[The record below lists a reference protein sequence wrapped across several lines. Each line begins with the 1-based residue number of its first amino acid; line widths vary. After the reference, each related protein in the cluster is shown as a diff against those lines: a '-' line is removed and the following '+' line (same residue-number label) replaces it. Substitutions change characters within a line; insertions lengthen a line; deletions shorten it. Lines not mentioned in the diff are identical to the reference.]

1 MTNHQS
7 QSNFTIKHLSTLNEI
22 KDETFLIFQSIQNF
36 IPLKLQRKIKND
48 EKLQKFIIL
57 EICDEKLQNEVNEQ
71 FSQWKQKQKNNSKMR
86 QRDKDQ
92 TYQNIIYNVLISELK
107 MKGNEIESFEMK
119 KSEKVVSR
127 RRISNFN
134 GMSQEE
140 TRSIGE
146 RMNGIIVKELRIEN
160 GMKKKDCV
168 KIINHFDCLNNL
180 NNSDESMNFVNSNE
194 INELNNFNEYESYQ
208 NEQNNQ
214 NNQIY
219 QQEHKEM
226 NEDTI
231 PSDENNQ
238 NIQMNQNNQ
247 MNYIQ
252 FPIQT
257 IQTQNGLM
265 NIITINNENYYCELN
280 YDQFGNIIPIIPM
293 QDENGNVFY
302 QSVVFDVASY
312 QFVLVPYGNNYV
324 TVPVIQNNSNDGN
337 YFN

>member
-92 TYQNIIYNVLISELK
+92 TYQNIIYNVLIEELK
-107 MKGNEIESFEMK
+107 VKGNEIESFEMK

-194 INELNNFNEYESYQ
+194 INEMNNFNEYESYQ

-214 NNQIY
+214 ND
-219 QQEHKEM
+219 QQEQKEM

-238 NIQMNQNNQ
+238 NIQMN
-247 MNYIQ
+247 YIQ
-252 FPIQT
+252 LPIQT

-265 NIITINNENYYCELN
+265 NIITINNENYYCQLN

-312 QFVLVPYGNNYV
+312 QFVLVPYGYNYV
-324 TVPVIQNNSNDGN
+324 TVPVIQNNSNDES

>member
-1 MTNHQS
+1 ML
-7 QSNFTIKHLSTLNEI
+7 F
-22 KDETFLIFQSIQNF
+22 
-36 IPLKLQRKIKND
+36 R
-48 EKLQKFIIL
+48 
-57 EICDEKLQNEVNEQ
+57 
-71 FSQWKQKQKNNSKMR
+71 
-86 QRDKDQ
+86 
-92 TYQNIIYNVLISELK
+92 
-107 MKGNEIESFEMK
+107 
-119 KSEKVVSR
+119 SR

-146 RMNGIIVKELRIEN
+146 RMNGIIVKELPIEN

-180 NNSDESMNFVNSNE
+180 NNSDESMNFVNSIE
-194 INELNNFNEYESYQ
+194 INEINNFNEYESYQ
-208 NEQNNQ
+208 NEQNEQ

-219 QQEHKEM
+219 QEEQKEM

-238 NIQMNQNNQ
+238 NIQMNQNQ

-252 FPIQT
+252 FP

-265 NIITINNENYYCELN
+265 NIITINNENYYYCQLN
-280 YDQFGNIIPIIPM
+280 YDQFGNLIPIIPM

-324 TVPVIQNNSNDGN
+324 TVPVIQNNSNDGSYLN
-337 YFN
+337 